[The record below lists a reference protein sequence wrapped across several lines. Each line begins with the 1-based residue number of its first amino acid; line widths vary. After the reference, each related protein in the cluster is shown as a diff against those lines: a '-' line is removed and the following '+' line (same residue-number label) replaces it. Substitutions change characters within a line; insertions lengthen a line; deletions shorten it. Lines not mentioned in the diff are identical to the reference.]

1 MGTKLKVRP
10 LLLHSKNEVM
20 TIIKTLQEYRNSLSR
35 LNRDKFDIVFSKIVR
50 YGQNVVLDENEMKQ
64 IVNALKHVAFN
75 FRKSNRKELINLAF
89 NVHFTRVT
97 YLQMINKNKK
107 RLTA

>member
-64 IVNALKHVAFN
+64 IVIAMKHVAFN
-75 FRKSNRKELINLAF
+75 TKNRKRKKLINLAF
-89 NVHFTRVT
+89 DVHFTRIT
-97 YLQMINKNKK
+97 YLYMISSNKK